1 MAKRFEGKVAVVTGG
16 ASGIGAATVRRFV
29 EEGARVLIADLQGEA
44 AEQLAL
50 ELGASTDAEV
60 AAPYEL
66 DVTDLGA
73 VEAMM
78 AEAANRFGKIDIVF
92 NNAGIGSIGR
102 IDEIDV
108 EHWHRVIDVDLNA
121 VFYGCRAALP
131 HLRANGGGAI
141 VNTASISGLFG
152 DWGLPA
158 YNAAKGAVMNLTR
171 TLAADHARDNI
182 RVNAV
187 CPGGVETAMTE
198 SLAQSRRAQQQYE
211 RLVPMAR
218 MGLAHEIASAV
229 AFLASDDASYV
240 TGHGLVVDGGVT
252 ATTGQPNF
260 TALSERWWK
269 D

>member
-1 MAKRFEGKVAVVTGG
+1 MSERFAGKVAVVTGG

-29 EEGARVLIADLQGEA
+29 AEGASVMIADLQGDA
-44 AEQLAL
+44 AEALAS
-50 ELGASTDAEV
+50 ELGDR
-60 AAPYEL
+60 AAPYSL
-66 DVTDLGA
+66 DVTELSA
-73 VEAMM
+73 VEALM
-78 AEAANRFGKIDIVF
+78 AAAVEDFGHLDIVF
-92 NNAGIGSIGR
+92 NNAGISSLGR
-102 IDEIDV
+102 VDELEV
-108 EHWHRVIDVDLNA
+108 EAWHRVIDVDLNA

-131 HLRANGGGAI
+131 YLRASGGGAI

-171 TLAADHARDNI
+171 ALAADHARDNI

-187 CPGGVETAMTE
+187 CPGGVETAMTNP
-198 SLAQSRRAQQQYE
+198 LVQSRRAQEQYQ

-218 MGLAHEIASAV
+218 MGLADEIASAV

-260 TALSERWWK
+260 SALAERWW
-269 D
+269 

>member
-1 MAKRFEGKVAVVTGG
+1 MSERFAGKVAVVTGG

-29 EEGARVLIADLQGEA
+29 AEGASVMIADLQGDA
-44 AEQLAL
+44 AEALAS
-50 ELGASTDAEV
+50 ELGDRAV
-60 AAPYEL
+60 PYSL
-66 DVTDLGA
+66 DVTELSA
-73 VEAMM
+73 VEALM
-78 AEAANRFGKIDIVF
+78 AAAVEDFGHLDIVF
-92 NNAGIGSIGR
+92 NNAGISSFGR
-102 IDEIDV
+102 VDELEV
-108 EHWHRVIDVDLNA
+108 EAWHRVIDIDLNA

-171 TLAADHARDNI
+171 ALAADHARDNI

-187 CPGGVETAMTE
+187 CPGGVETAMTN
-198 SLAQSRRAQQQYE
+198 SLVQSRRAQEQYQ

-218 MGLAHEIASAV
+218 MGLADEIASAV

-260 TALSERWWK
+260 SALAERWW
-269 D
+269 

>member
-1 MAKRFEGKVAVVTGG
+1 MTERFVDKVAVVTGG
-16 ASGIGAATVRRFV
+16 GSGIGAATVRRLV
-29 EEGARVLIADLQGEA
+29 DEGGSVLIADVNGGA
-44 AEQLAL
+44 VEQLAV
-50 ELGASTDAEV
+50 ELGDRTI
-60 AAPYEL
+60 PFTL
-66 DVTDLGA
+66 DVTDLDA
-73 VEAMM
+73 VEQMM
-78 AEAANRFGKIDIVF
+78 QAAVDQFGSLDVVF
-92 NNAGIGSIGR
+92 NNAGISSLGR
-102 IDEIDV
+102 VDEIDV
-108 EHWHRVIDVDLNA
+108 DHWHRVIDVDLNA

-141 VNTASISGLFG
+141 VNTASISGMFG
-152 DWGLPA
+152 DWGLAA

-171 TLAADHARDNI
+171 ALAADHARDNI

-187 CPGGVETAMTE
+187 CPGGVETSMTDP
-198 SLAQSRRAQQQYE
+198 LVKSRRAQQQYE

-218 MGLAHEIASAV
+218 MGLAEEIASAV

-260 TALSERWWK
+260 TALAERWWA

>member
-1 MAKRFEGKVAVVTGG
+1 MSERFAGKVAVITGG
-16 ASGIGAATVRRFV
+16 ASGIGEATVRRLTT
-29 EEGARVLIADLQGEA
+29 EGASVIIADLQGDA
-44 AEQLAL
+44 AEALAV
-50 ELGASTDAEV
+50 ELGEKTR
-60 AAPYEL
+60 PFTL
-66 DVTDLGA
+66 DVTNVEQ
-73 VEAMM
+73 VEALMQ
-78 AEAANRFGKIDIVF
+78 AAVDEFGHLDIVF
-92 NNAGIGSIGR
+92 NNAGISSLGR
-102 IDEIDV
+102 VDDIDLDA
-108 EHWHRVIDVDLNA
+108 WHRVIDVDLNA
-121 VFYGCRAALP
+121 VFYGCRAAIP

-171 TLAADHARDNI
+171 AMAADHARDNI

-187 CPGGVETAMTE
+187 CPGGVETAMTDA
-198 SLAQSRRAQQQYE
+198 LVQSRRAQAQYE

-218 MGLAHEIASAV
+218 MGLADEIASAV

-260 TALSERWWK
+260 SALAERWWP
-269 D
+269 DA